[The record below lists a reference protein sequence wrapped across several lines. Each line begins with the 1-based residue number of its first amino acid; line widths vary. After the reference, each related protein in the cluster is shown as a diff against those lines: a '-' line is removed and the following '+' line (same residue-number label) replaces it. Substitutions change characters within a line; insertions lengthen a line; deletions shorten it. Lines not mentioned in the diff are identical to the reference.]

1 MVSFEDNRARAN
13 KLFSLYYESV
23 MEWIGNN
30 VKDVRKYS
38 IEFPFK
44 DEKAICGI
52 TTIKFFITIELKNSL
67 STCLMAEITIYD
79 KKILDAIREDIKF
92 RYSNDD
98 YTISNI
104 GNELK
109 VDFINDYIEMLYT
122 SKQKGSL

>member
-1 MVSFEDNRARAN
+1 
-13 KLFSLYYESV
+13 
-23 MEWIGNN
+23 
-30 VKDVRKYS
+30 
-38 IEFPFK
+38 
-44 DEKAICGI
+44 
-52 TTIKFFITIELKNSL
+52 
-67 STCLMAEITIYD
+67 MAEITIYD

-122 SKQKGSL
+122 SKQKGLL